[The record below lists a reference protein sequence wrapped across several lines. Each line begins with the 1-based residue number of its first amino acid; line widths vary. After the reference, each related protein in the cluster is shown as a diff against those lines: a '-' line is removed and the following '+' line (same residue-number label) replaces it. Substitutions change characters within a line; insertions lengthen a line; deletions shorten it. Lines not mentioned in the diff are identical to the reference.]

1 MVSPAA
7 RNAFS
12 SAMKINQFAKG
23 EHRRI
28 PVAGLALL
36 LYLTL
41 SLIYFGLGDLSHSY
55 LGTGTDP
62 YAYIWFLNW
71 WPWALAHGVNP
82 FVSHYVWYP
91 HGVNMTWTGSMP
103 TAALLLWPVTWASS
117 AAVSYNVLCLIAPAL
132 SAWTAFLLIR
142 YLTGNGFAS
151 LIGGYLF
158 GFSSYELGQMLGQP
172 SNSVNFV
179 LPLLVLLVI
188 KRIRGELSR
197 THFVAVLAI
206 ALLAQLGL
214 STELLATVCLFGA
227 LALAVFL
234 LFGRSEE
241 RRTLWVTGWEIVL
254 SATVMAVV
262 ASPFL
267 FFIFNGLGYI
277 PRQFN
282 SPEIYS
288 ADLLNYLIPTKMIR
302 LGRNVFGGVAERFTG
317 NIFEQGA
324 YLCLPLILILVL
336 QLRDIR
342 RRPYVKP
349 LLVIM
354 LAIILLSLGPKL
366 QVAGF
371 ATNVWL
377 PWSLGLYLPLIH
389 QALPTRFPMYA
400 WLIAAV
406 ITGFWLS
413 QAGDR
418 RHQMIRFAL
427 AGLACLCLVPNLAM
441 VTWTPLPLV
450 DFFEPNH
457 VVAALGRDANVIV
470 LPFSENG
477 PCMIWQWQA
486 DMRFTQSGGF
496 VGTAYPAEFLSPVV
510 STFYS
515 GQPRPS
521 FEKDISSY
529 CVDHHVSA
537 ILVGPDTSAPLVEA
551 LHALHWPEMEDRG
564 ILVVRVPDQLLHPH

>member
-103 TAALLLWPVTWASS
+103 TAALLLWPVTRASS

-142 YLTGNGFAS
+142 YLTGNGLAS

-206 ALLAQLGL
+206 ALLAQ
-214 STELLATVCLFGA
+214 
-227 LALAVFL
+227 
-234 LFGRSEE
+234 
-241 RRTLWVTGWEIVL
+241 
-254 SATVMAVV
+254 
-262 ASPFL
+262 
-267 FFIFNGLGYI
+267 
-277 PRQFN
+277 
-282 SPEIYS
+282 
-288 ADLLNYLIPTKMIR
+288 
-302 LGRNVFGGVAERFTG
+302 
-317 NIFEQGA
+317 
-324 YLCLPLILILVL
+324 
-336 QLRDIR
+336 
-342 RRPYVKP
+342 
-349 LLVIM
+349 
-354 LAIILLSLGPKL
+354 
-366 QVAGF
+366 
-371 ATNVWL
+371 
-377 PWSLGLYLPLIH
+377 
-389 QALPTRFPMYA
+389 
-400 WLIAAV
+400 
-406 ITGFWLS
+406 
-413 QAGDR
+413 
-418 RHQMIRFAL
+418 
-427 AGLACLCLVPNLAM
+427 
-441 VTWTPLPLV
+441 
-450 DFFEPNH
+450 
-457 VVAALGRDANVIV
+457 
-470 LPFSENG
+470 
-477 PCMIWQWQA
+477 
-486 DMRFTQSGGF
+486 
-496 VGTAYPAEFLSPVV
+496 
-510 STFYS
+510 
-515 GQPRPS
+515 
-521 FEKDISSY
+521 
-529 CVDHHVSA
+529 
-537 ILVGPDTSAPLVEA
+537 
-551 LHALHWPEMEDRG
+551 
-564 ILVVRVPDQLLHPH
+564 